1 MATAVRWFFVLN
13 FIFNSATTV
22 SADYGNIRQGEP
34 LGISHSIRALDGD
47 FATAMIGC
55 AVSVVQPA
63 ASVIL
68 RQALGVGAVA
78 TVLPSWSLSR

>member
-1 MATAVRWFFVLN
+1 MATAIRWFFVLN

-34 LGISHSIRALDGD
+34 LGVSHSIRALDGD

-68 RQALGVGAVA
+68 RQALGVGAVV
-78 TVLPSWSLSR
+78 TVLSSWSLSR